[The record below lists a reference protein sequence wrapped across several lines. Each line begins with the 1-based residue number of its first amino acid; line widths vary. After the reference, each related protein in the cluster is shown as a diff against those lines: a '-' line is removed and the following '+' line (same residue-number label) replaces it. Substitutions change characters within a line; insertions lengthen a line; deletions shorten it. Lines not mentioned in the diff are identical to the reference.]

1 MADEIVCKRGEDRAP
16 GAATRERDEIL
27 GRLSPAFR
35 LVVEFVREQKN
46 SSRRI
51 LTAEEVR
58 RMFEAAESQR
68 DRAIMSVLHES
79 GPKIELRE
87 SGRDG

>member
-46 SSRRI
+46 SCNGGDKIVSNSKGGE
-51 LTAEEVR
+51 TA
-58 RMFEAAESQR
+58 
-68 DRAIMSVLHES
+68 
-79 GPKIELRE
+79 
-87 SGRDG
+87 